1 MTNVYRNHALP
12 AKHLLLGCLLL
23 ATSARG
29 QHYRHFTLWS
39 RVQVKKEFNDR
50 WDLASEFHY
59 RRQSNY
65 RHGQYNFLDSPFLN
79 AVRLIGSHHAGAWTF
94 QLNPSFFYSH
104 SLLGREEDFN
114 VPAGGEWRLAAYAEW
129 ERTRQRFTLRVR
141 PGYEYRL
148 LERNDYAPT
157 GRARLRVQGRCAV
170 GERAEWVL
178 STEPM
183 LNVGPNAVPVPF
195 NQNQAYTGL
204 DLDLLDWLGLEVG
217 YLYVF
222 RQRRTVVEF
231 DNEHALNVQLKIQ
244 L

>member
-1 MTNVYRNHALP
+1 MTNVYQNRTRRINF
-12 AKHLLLGCLLL
+12 LLFGFLLL
-23 ATSARG
+23 ASVAYG
-29 QHYRHFTLWS
+29 QRYTHFTLWS

-50 WDLASEFHY
+50 WDVFGEFHY

-65 RHGQYNFLDSPFLN
+65 HHGRYNLLDSPFLN
-79 AVRLIGSHHAGAWTF
+79 AVRLVGSYHTGAWTF

-114 VPAGGEWRLAAYAEW
+114 VPAGGEWRFAAYAEW
-129 ERTRQRFTLRVR
+129 ECAWNRLTLRLR

-148 LERNDYAPT
+148 LERNGYVPT
-157 GRARLRVQGRCAV
+157 GRARFRVQGRYAV

-231 DNEHALNVQLKIQ
+231 DNEHALNVQVKIQ
-244 L
+244 M